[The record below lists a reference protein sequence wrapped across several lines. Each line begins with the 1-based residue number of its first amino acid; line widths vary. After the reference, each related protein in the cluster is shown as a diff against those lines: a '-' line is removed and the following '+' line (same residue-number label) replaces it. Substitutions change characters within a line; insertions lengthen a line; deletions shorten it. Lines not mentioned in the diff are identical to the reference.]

1 MESIDLPTE
10 NPLDGSFLNISL
22 EETVHTTKY
31 DSYQCDICQ
40 KKFKSQQNLKRHLK
54 IHDGTKLFCPSC
66 TQYFDSEEKLN
77 KHKIDKH
84 SYNLLC
90 SFCGKTF
97 NKRQNMNEHIKAHEI
112 NNNNGKDAAGSQVH
126 VCPFEQCRNKF
137 FRLSKYQDHLN
148 THTRIEPYECQ
159 HCHKKFTGRY
169 RRNEHEKVCN
179 GSVKLICCQ
188 CQTTFTDRQA
198 LQRHTEAQHLKKKI
212 ICPCGK
218 VYKYYS
224 SLFKH
229 KKKLK
234 H

>member
-1 MESIDLPTE
+1 MYMLR
-10 NPLDGSFLNISL
+10 
-22 EETVHTTKY
+22 
-31 DSYQCDICQ
+31 
-40 KKFKSQQNLKRHLK
+40 QNLQQA
-54 IHDGTKLFCPSC
+54 S
-66 TQYFDSEEKLN
+66 
-77 KHKIDKH
+77 KHE
-84 SYNLLC
+84 
-90 SFCGKTF
+90 
-97 NKRQNMNEHIKAHEI
+97 RAHKSMY
-112 NNNNGKDAAGSQVH
+112 KDAAGSQVH
-126 VCPFEQCRNKF
+126 VWSFEQCRKTF

-159 HCHKKFTGRY
+159 QCHKKFKGRK

-179 GSVKLICCQ
+179 GRVKLICCQ

-198 LQRHTEAQHLKKKI
+198 LQRNTEAQHLKKEFR
-212 ICPCGK
+212 CSCRK